1 MRKTKKLMLILAG
14 FICSLCFQSCYT
26 TKYVDHYVSIINDL
40 NSQYIGRTSSYI
52 IENFPYSPTDVK
64 HIDNQYDI
72 IIFERARNYVVGNGI
87 TKFHMKNGKCYK
99 IETNEYKNEPR
110 LEKVSIF

>member
-1 MRKTKKLMLILAG
+1 ML
-14 FICSLCFQSCYT
+14 SFQSCYT
-26 TKYVDHYVSIINDL
+26 TKYVDHYVSVINDF
-40 NSQYIGRTSSYI
+40 NNQYLGKTSSYI
-52 IENFPYSPTDVK
+52 IEHFPYAPTDVK

-72 IIFERARNYVVGNGI
+72 IIFERARNYLVGNGI
-87 TKFHMKNGKCYK
+87 TKFHMKNGKCYR